1 MESPARDGKKRESA
15 TERSAQP
22 KTLITP
28 KTILALL
35 FVLAL
40 GIAVLQV
47 YSSWQDTVHLLG
59 EPDPAVSLPKRLSLL
74 MALAGKETELQQ
86 NVIPQASPLRLE
98 IEEGDSLSTVLNR
111 LKTGGGS
118 FSSETALNYLVY
130 RGFDRRLLPGVY
142 QLQPGTNLIDL
153 GSILTSADKR
163 LISFIILPGMRLEEI
178 AALLPSSGLRF
189 SAEQFLSYAQ
199 NLPAQQNPLG
209 VIGAEGLFPAGRYEF
224 ERTVPLESFIQDM
237 LGRFGAEM
245 EPALAAAVNR
255 GLTANQAAVLASMVT
270 REAMLPEEYE
280 TVASVFLNRLRAG
293 MMLQSDP
300 TVQYSLGWDES
311 EQTWWKRQLTAQD
324 LAFYSPFNT
333 YVVNGLPPHP
343 ISSFSKAA
351 LQAVANAPESA
362 YFFFRLRCD
371 GSPSHSFSATY
382 EEHLQNAC
390 P

>member
-1 MESPARDGKKRESA
+1 MENPAKDGKKPANA
-15 TERSAQP
+15 TEQPPQP

-28 KTILALL
+28 MRLLMLL
-35 FVLAL
+35 FVMAL
-40 GIAVLQV
+40 GIAVLWV
-47 YSSWQDTVHLLG
+47 YSGWQDTVRLLG

-86 NVIPQASPLRLE
+86 NIIPQVSPLRIE
-98 IEEGDSLSTVLNR
+98 IKEGDSLSTVLTR
-111 LKTGGGS
+111 LKTSGGS
-118 FSSETALNYLVY
+118 FSGETALNYLVY
-130 RGFDRRLLPGVY
+130 RGFDRRLLPGIY
-142 QLQPGTNLIDL
+142 QLQPGTKLIDL

-163 LISFIILPGMRLEEI
+163 LVSFIILPGMRLEEI
-178 AALLPSSGLRF
+178 AALLPSSGLQF

-224 ERTVPLESFIQDM
+224 ERTVPLEAFIQDM

-245 EPALAAAVNR
+245 EPALAGAVNR
-255 GLTANQAAVLASMVT
+255 GLTANQAAVLASLVT

-280 TVASVFLNRLRAG
+280 TVASVFLNRLHAG

-300 TVQYSLGWDES
+300 TVQYALGWDES
-311 EQTWWKRQLTAQD
+311 EQTWWKHQLTAQD

-333 YVVNGLPPHP
+333 YVVTGLPPHP
-343 ISSFSKAA
+343 ISSFTKEA
-351 LQAVANAPESA
+351 LQAVANAPESD